1 MDGDRTLIERV
12 LAEAGD
18 VEAFRELVERHQRRV
33 FGFVRN
39 LVRNASD
46 AEDLVQEVFV
56 AAFRKLDSFDAER
69 SQFSTWLLTIAR
81 NRCLNHLKR
90 SSITTTS
97 SSEFDL
103 ESRMT
108 QPLDVVLNH
117 EMYARL
123 DAALDLLP
131 LEQRTAFVL
140 AEIQELPY
148 AEIAII
154 EEVELGTI
162 KSRVSRAKQ
171 RLRELLSDLDPQKT
185 LDPQKPNEPER
196 ASVRLATK
204 EPTGR

>member
-12 LAEAGD
+12 LAGD

-39 LVRNASD
+39 LVRHAPD

-81 NRCLNHLKR
+81 NRCLNHLQR
-90 SSITTTS
+90 SFVATTA
-97 SSEFDL
+97 EFDIEARTAQPVDVML
-103 ESRMT
+103 SRE
-108 QPLDVVLNH
+108 LH
-117 EMYARL
+117 ARL
-123 DAALDLLP
+123 DAALELLP

-140 AEIQELPY
+140 AEIQDLSY
-148 AEIAII
+148 AEIALI

-171 RLRELLSDLDPQKT
+171 RLREVLSDLDPTSRDQLNPPT
-185 LDPQKPNEPER
+185 HL
-196 ASVRLATK
+196 ASRGALAPGQEATRG
-204 EPTGR
+204 TSGG

>member
-1 MDGDRTLIERV
+1 MDGDWTLIERV
-12 LAEAGD
+12 LAGD

-39 LVRNASD
+39 LVRYGPD

-56 AAFRKLDSFDAER
+56 AAFRKLDSFDARR
-69 SQFSTWLLTIAR
+69 SLFSTWLLTIAR
-81 NRCLNHLKR
+81 NRCLNHLQR
-90 SSITTTS
+90 QSVATIPTT
-97 SSEFDL
+97 EFDVEASTVQPMDAML
-103 ESRMT
+103 SREFH
-108 QPLDVVLNH
+108 V
-117 EMYARL
+117 RL

-148 AEIAII
+148 AEIALI

-171 RLRELLSDLDPQKT
+171 RLREMLKDLNPVPSEK
-185 LDPQKPNEPER
+185 ER
-196 ASVRLATK
+196 RAET
-204 EPTGR
+204 

>member
-12 LAEAGD
+12 LAGAGAGAGD

-33 FGFVRN
+33 LGFVRN
-39 LVRNASD
+39 LVRHASD

-56 AAFRKLDSFDAER
+56 AAFRKLDSFDPER

-97 SSEFDL
+97 ASDFDV
-103 ESRMT
+103 ESRVT

-117 EMYARL
+117 ETYARL

-171 RLRELLSDLDPQKT
+171 RLRELLSDLDPR
-185 LDPQKPNEPER
+185 KPNEPER
-196 ASVRLATK
+196 ASVRFSAN
-204 EPTGR
+204 ESTGR

>member
-12 LAEAGD
+12 LAGD

-39 LVRNASD
+39 LVRHAPD

-56 AAFRKLDSFDAER
+56 AAFRKLDSFNAER

-81 NRCLNHLKR
+81 NRCLNHLQR
-90 SSITTTS
+90 SSVATIS
-97 SSEFDL
+97 STEFDIAARTAL
-103 ESRMT
+103 PADEVLSR
-108 QPLDVVLNH
+108 
-117 EMYARL
+117 EMHVRL
-123 DAALDLLP
+123 DAALELLP

-140 AEIQELPY
+140 AEIQELSY
-148 AEIAII
+148 AEIALI

-171 RLRELLSDLDPQKT
+171 RLREVLSDLDPAVS
-185 LDPQKPNEPER
+185 DDER
-196 ASVRLATK
+196 RTEFCFSPLPDEVRGEGK
-204 EPTGR
+204 

>member
-12 LAEAGD
+12 LAGAGD

-39 LVRNASD
+39 LVRHAPD
-46 AEDLVQEVFV
+46 AEDLIQEVFV

-90 SSITTTS
+90 SSIATMS
-97 SSEFDL
+97 SAKFDV
-103 ESRMT
+103 ESRVIR
-108 QPLDVVLNH
+108 PLDVVLNH
-117 EMYARL
+117 ETFARL
-123 DAALDLLP
+123 DAALGLLP
-131 LEQRTAFVL
+131 LEQRTAFTL

-148 AEIAII
+148 AEIALI

-171 RLRELLSDLDPQKT
+171 RLRELLCD

-196 ASVRLATK
+196 ASVRF
-204 EPTGR
+204 

>member
-1 MDGDRTLIERV
+1 MIERV
-12 LAEAGD
+12 LAGD
-18 VEAFRELVERHQRRV
+18 VEAFRELVEQHQRRV

-39 LVRNASD
+39 LVRHAPD

-81 NRCLNHLKR
+81 NRCLNHLRR
-90 SSITTTS
+90 SSVATIS
-97 SSEFDL
+97 STEFDVEARTTPPVDTL
-103 ESRMT
+103 LS
-108 QPLDVVLNH
+108 H
-117 EMYARL
+117 ELHARL
-123 DAALDLLP
+123 DAALYLLP

-148 AEIAII
+148 AEIALI

-171 RLRELLSDLDPQKT
+171 RLREELSDLDPVASDK
-185 LDPQKPNEPER
+185 ER
-196 ASVRLATK
+196 CRKS
-204 EPTGR
+204 

>member
-12 LAEAGD
+12 LAGD
-18 VEAFRELVERHQRRV
+18 VAAFRELVERHQQRV
-33 FGFVRN
+33 FLFVRN
-39 LVRNASD
+39 LVRHTPD
-46 AEDLVQEVFV
+46 AEDLVQDVFV

-90 SSITTTS
+90 SSVATFC
-97 SSEFDL
+97 SSEFDIEARMPQPADAVL
-103 ESRMT
+103 SRE
-108 QPLDVVLNH
+108 LH
-117 EMYARL
+117 ARL

-148 AEIAII
+148 AEIALI

-171 RLRELLSDLDPQKT
+171 RLREMLSDLDPVSSDK
-185 LDPQKPNEPER
+185 ER
-196 ASVRLATK
+196 RGK
-204 EPTGR
+204 W